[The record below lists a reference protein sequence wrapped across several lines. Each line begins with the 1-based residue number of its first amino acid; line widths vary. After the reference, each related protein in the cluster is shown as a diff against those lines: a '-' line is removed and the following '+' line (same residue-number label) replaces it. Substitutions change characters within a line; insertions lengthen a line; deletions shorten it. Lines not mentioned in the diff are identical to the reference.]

1 MKMVINMQRYF
12 AVDKDLNISDKDKH
26 HIINVM
32 RMKINDKIE
41 IVYDEKV
48 YLCEINDISK
58 KDVSYSVKDIIDV
71 NTVVGTPLFLEDG
84 TMIVPI
90 TKVAMGFVAG
100 GGEYSQNIP
109 PKNAQ
114 KEYPFAGGSTAGFSV
129 TPVGFLIGK
138 SGNLKLVSVDNQSK
152 FEEVCKLFKDISKNL
167 KK

>member
-1 MKMVINMQRYF
+1 MLDN
-12 AVDKDLNISDKDKH
+12 NE
-26 HIINVM
+26 
-32 RMKINDKIE
+32 KIE
-41 IVYDEKV
+41 SLMKNAMCK
-48 YLCEINDISK
+48 L
-58 KDVSYSVKDIIDV
+58 KDIIDV

-167 KK
+167 KKWGGYEQKNMGIGFVPNASNYSVFYEFDFSKNSAMHLDCW